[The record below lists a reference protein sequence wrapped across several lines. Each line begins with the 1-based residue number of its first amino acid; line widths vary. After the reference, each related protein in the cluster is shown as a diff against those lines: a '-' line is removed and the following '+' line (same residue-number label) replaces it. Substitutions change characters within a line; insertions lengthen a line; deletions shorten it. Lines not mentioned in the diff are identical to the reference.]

1 MNILVKKS
9 DIQGNIRVIPSKSYA
24 HRILILSA
32 LGNSTVTVNNLIYSK
47 DILATINALVS
58 LGAKIDLLGDSVK
71 VEPIVVD
78 SEQKSVFC
86 DESGSTLRFLLPII
100 SALGLT
106 ATVDGKQGLRNRP
119 IKLLLDILR
128 EHGVIVSADSLPLT
142 LSGKLKAGTFVI
154 DGSQSSQ
161 NLTGLMIALSLLD
174 EPSEIIIKNGLVSVG
189 YIDITLEVMKLFGAN
204 IVKTEEGF
212 IVNPATFSVQ
222 DNISVEGD
230 YSSASFLLAL
240 GALCGDI
247 AISGL
252 KLDSN
257 QGDRAIV
264 DILAKMGADISAGD
278 TITVKKSNLKAI
290 DIVATDIPD
299 LIPIIAVCCSRAKGV
314 SSIKGVDRLK
324 IKESD
329 RLLAVCDMLTDFG
342 VIHYYAKDTLY
353 IYGGTQKAPT
363 RPIKGYNDH
372 RIVMSASV
380 MAVALGQGEITDC
393 EAISKSYPNF
403 FEDLKVL
410 GGDEIAQVLG

>member
-32 LGNSTVTVNNLIYSK
+32 LSKSTVTVNNLIYSK
-47 DILATINALVS
+47 DILATINALIS
-58 LGAKIDLLGDSVK
+58 LGAKIDVVGDSVK

-119 IKLLLDILR
+119 IKLLLDLLV
-128 EHGVIVSADSLPLT
+128 EHGVSVSADSLPVT
-142 LSGKLKAGTFVI
+142 LSGKLKAGTYVL

-161 NLTGLMIALSLLD
+161 NLTGLMIALTLLD

-189 YIDITLEVMKLFGAN
+189 YVDITLEVMKLFGAN
-204 IVKTEEGF
+204 VEQTDKGYI
-212 IVNPATFSVQ
+212 INPTTFNVC
-222 DNISVEGD
+222 DDISVEGD
-230 YSSASFLLAL
+230 YSSASFLMAL

-252 KLDSN
+252 KLDSM

-264 DILAKMGADISAGD
+264 DILAKMGADISIGD
-278 TITVKKSNLKAI
+278 TITVKKSDLKAI

-299 LIPIIAVCCSRAKGV
+299 LIPIIAVCCARAKGV
-314 SSIKGVDRLK
+314 SSIKGVNRLK

-329 RLLAVCDMLTDFG
+329 RLKAVCDMLTDFG
-342 VIHYYAKDTLY
+342 VIHYYARDTLY

-380 MAVALGQGEITDC
+380 MAVATSMAEITDS
-393 EAISKSYPNF
+393 EAVEKSYPNF
-403 FEDLKVL
+403 FEDLRAL